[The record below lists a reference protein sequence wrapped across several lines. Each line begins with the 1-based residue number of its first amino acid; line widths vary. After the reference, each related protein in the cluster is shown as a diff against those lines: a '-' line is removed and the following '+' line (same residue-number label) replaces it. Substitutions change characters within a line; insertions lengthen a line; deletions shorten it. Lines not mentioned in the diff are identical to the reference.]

1 MFTKELNLYKNKLNT
16 KQIHTILKKYWGF
29 NSFRP
34 KQEEIIM
41 NIFQNIDC
49 LALLPT
55 GGGKSICFQIPAIA
69 MKGTCLVISPLI
81 ALMNEQVGQLKKRG
95 VKSIALSKGM
105 SHAEVDIALDNCI
118 YGKIKLL
125 YISPERLQSDF
136 VRERIKKINVSFIAI
151 DEAHCISE
159 WGHDF
164 RPAYRK
170 LSQLRKLLPQ
180 TPVMALTATATKEV
194 AIDIQN
200 QLQFRVKNIIQTS
213 FKRENL
219 SYLVLEESQ
228 KIQRIEKMLH
238 KVKGS
243 ALIYVR
249 SRKKADELS
258 QELNHTGFKS
268 GAYHAGISRNDR
280 DLIQEKWMNNK
291 LRIIVATN
299 AFGMGIDK
307 ADVRLVIH
315 NQSPATLEAYFQ
327 EAGRAGRDNKKSF
340 AVLLFQVTE
349 IKNLQEQFEESYPSI
364 LEVRRAYQDF
374 ANFFQISNGDGQDQS
389 FNFDIDTFCKR
400 YSWNKRKCVKILQIL
415 VREELILFNQ
425 FSKKS
430 SSILLTCPSGKLIN
444 YKSQN
449 PKKLE
454 LIKLILR
461 MYPGVF
467 EVAINIKEINL
478 AFHLNKKSHYIV
490 KMLNQLE
497 EEGLITY
504 KKRMHTAEITL
515 LSPRYESKYLP
526 LATSQINNRK
536 KILLLKTKQLQN
548 YISNKNYCRS
558 QVLLNYFDEKDSIA
572 CGICDICLSNEFDK
586 PEFKKQLRNELLESL
601 KENSVHIPTFV
612 KKFNKIKLKMII
624 NEINLLVESNIL
636 VKNGEILRRNDTK

>member
-1 MFTKELNLYKNKLNT
+1 MLTKELNSYKNKLNT
-16 KQIHTILKKYWGF
+16 KQIHTILKEYWGF

-41 NIFQNIDC
+41 NIFQNKDC

-55 GGGKSICFQIPAIA
+55 GGGKSMCFQIPAIA
-69 MKGTCLVISPLI
+69 MKGTCIVISPLI
-81 ALMNEQVGQLKKRG
+81 ALMKEQVGQLKNRG
-95 VKSIALSKGM
+95 VKAIALSSGM
-105 SHAEVDIALDNCI
+105 LHSEVDIALDNCI
-118 YGKIKLL
+118 YGEIKLL
-125 YISPERLQSDF
+125 YISPERLQSEF
-136 VRERIKKINVSFIAI
+136 VRERIKKINVSFITI

-164 RPAYRK
+164 RPAYRR
-170 LSQLRKLLPQ
+170 LAQLRELLPE
-180 TPVMALTATATKEV
+180 TPVIALTATATKEV

-200 QLQFRVKNIIQTS
+200 QLQFRVKNIIQKS
-213 FKRENL
+213 FKREKL

-228 KIQRIEKMLH
+228 KMQRIEKMLH

-258 QELNHTGFKS
+258 QELNHIGFKS
-268 GAYHAGISRNDR
+268 GAYHAGHTRNNR

-315 NQSPATLEAYFQ
+315 TQSPETLEAYFQ

-340 AVLLFQVTE
+340 AVLLFQGTE
-349 IKNLQEQFEESYPSI
+349 IKNLQDQFEESYPSI
-364 LEVRRAYQDF
+364 LEIRSAYQDL

-400 YSWNKRKCVKILQIL
+400 YSLNKRKCIKILQIL
-415 VREELILFNQ
+415 DKEELILFDQ
-425 FSKKS
+425 FNKKS
-430 SSILLTCPSGKLIN
+430 SSIILTCSSDELIN

-478 AFHLNKKSHYIV
+478 AFHLKKENHYIV

-504 KKRMHTAEITL
+504 KKRMHTSQITL
-515 LSPRYESKYLP
+515 LSPRYASKYLP
-526 LATSQINNRK
+526 LSTSQITNRK
-536 KILLLKTKQLQN
+536 KILLQKTKQLQN
-548 YISNKNYCRS
+548 YISNKSYCRS

-572 CGICDICLSNEFDK
+572 CGICDICLSK
-586 PEFKKQLRNELLESL
+586 
-601 KENSVHIPTFV
+601 
-612 KKFNKIKLKMII
+612 
-624 NEINLLVESNIL
+624 
-636 VKNGEILRRNDTK
+636 